1 MKSNLLSLDTTKKI
15 TKILV
20 IIGVVSYI
28 SHLVPYMGAL
38 GSFLLF
44 ISYLLLWIS
53 TSNQASHNNK
63 IFRLS
68 MIIEGL
74 GIVVYI
80 CHILPESK
88 WFWDILG
95 FLLFLLAYLLLFKSS
110 FDNDFR

>member
-1 MKSNLLSLDTTKKI
+1 MKSNSLTLDTTKKI

-53 TSNQASHNNK
+53 TSNQASHNKK
-63 IFRLS
+63 IFRMS

-80 CHILPESK
+80 IHILPESK